1 MGHQFC
7 CLNMMHF
14 CLFLFLVLLQKKKTP
29 LHLLLRKDT
38 VYKLT
43 IMIEI
48 NFVFSICF
56 YSSKSG

>member
-14 CLFLFLVLLQKKKTP
+14 CLFLFYYYFKKIP

-43 IMIEI
+43 IITEI

-56 YSSKSG
+56 YNSKSG